1 MAEMRACERCGTAFE
16 PKREHAR
23 FCSARC
29 RVAWNR
35 ENWNQANA
43 HQQRWGSENWAEGA
57 SDQRSEASALGWAII
72 AMRDTTER
80 LGKVRASDR
89 PQAFAVIGEAVW
101 WVTIVDAT
109 LFRYHPDAYE
119 DTLDGLPA
127 AERRLTEGTF
137 TGLRFVRNRMGYY
150 ADHADFIQPRRA
162 EDAAGADWT
171 PISEW
176 TWQSLP
182 LPTVESLPPR
192 GQEWE
197 MSRYTAYQDHLAGR
211 TIGTAFDR
219 AAAFLTLA
227 ARTADG
233 TGRLRSPGR

>member
-1 MAEMRACERCGTAFE
+1 M
-16 PKREHAR
+16 
-23 FCSARC
+23 
-29 RVAWNR
+29 AWNR
-35 ENWNQANA
+35 ARTRYTVGEQ
-43 HQQRWGSENWAEGA
+43 
-57 SDQRSEASALGWAII
+57 SALDWSFAAMVETIDRLPRVKEWDGARAI
-72 AMRDTTER
+72 T
-80 LGKVRASDR
+80 
-89 PQAFAVIGEAVW
+89 VIGEAVW